1 MWSAEDDNR
10 QARPK
15 PLPAMMVVERRRN
28 LGRHLGRLAQRR
40 LLEFGRQILLHE
52 IDRRLG
58 MRQHSG
64 QPRGPAAGEPRETAF
79 HLAERL
85 AARARQSVVWG
96 KSVSVRVEPG
106 GRRINKKKTTK

>member
-1 MWSAEDDNR
+1 
-10 QARPK
+10 
-15 PLPAMMVVERRRN
+15 MMVVERRRN

-64 QPRGPAAGEPRETAF
+64 QPSGQAAGEPRETAF

-85 AARARQSVVWG
+85 AALRFGVGLDEVRSEEHTSELQSLM
-96 KSVSVRVEPG
+96 
-106 GRRINKKKTTK
+106 RISYAVFCLKKKKTQHNKTRP